1 MTINCSVD
9 AANLGGEQRN
19 YLDRQTIEE
28 STVKTK
34 KSVTENRES
43 GYLVKTHGKID
54 LLRLVSNWAA
64 DND

>member
-1 MTINCSVD
+1 
-9 AANLGGEQRN
+9 LGGEQRN
-19 YLDRQTIEE
+19 CLDRQTIEE